1 MTIFVVDDDESFR
14 RSVIRLLW
22 AIGYEAREFASV
34 AELPAETIG
43 SDDCLLV
50 DHRIAYGKNV
60 LELLADRKIY
70 ASVVLMSG
78 SDPEDVVSRNG
89 TRPFLIKPFNET
101 KLRQAIEAVT
111 RAQQTFTPD
120 DRGAIVS

>member
-1 MTIFVVDDDESFR
+1 MTIFVVDDDDSFR
-14 RSVIRLLW
+14 RSVTRLLQ

-34 AELPAETIG
+34 AELPAEIG
-43 SDDCLLV
+43 LGDCLLV